1 MKYLEHFRGEHQLK
15 LIEKVDKANLAVCKA
30 CKEHCRDP
38 YYFSCSVCDLN
49 LHDLCAKLPS
59 WFSNP
64 FHPHTLSIFQ
74 THMIGEP
81 EQFQCHACFRNIDGF
96 TYGYKCNEC
105 LIYLDVECALL
116 RPVIKE
122 DEDHVLIHFSHLHPL
137 VLVATELKDVNDDPP
152 RCYLCWEFIISSV
165 LFYKCEPCRFYLHKS
180 CAELKLPKRL
190 DHFYHRCSL
199 ALCTERNP
207 YICNACLR
215 NRGGFHYLCDNC
227 NFRLDVDCAL
237 LPEKMKSEGQ
247 DQLYH
252 HPMHGHPL
260 TLVDVTDDEAIHCV
274 ACQKSCCDK
283 AHVCRWAGVCKFF
296 LHQQC
301 FLLPEKVFQ
310 PQYPGLQLK
319 LTPECFPKARCISCY
334 NLCNG
339 LFYRTPSKLPK
350 KVRKKL
356 GGLPLPFNVHVKC
369 PVEVSTITYQAH
381 PHNLTFIENVIG
393 NDVDNSNEFKG
404 IKCKACGKDC
414 ISSSP
419 LFRCARCNYNLHAE
433 CGPLPCIIPFKSE
446 LHTHPLR
453 LIYSPVDGED
463 KNDVDVFYCD
473 ECENERDPRLP
484 VYCCSEGCPYI
495 AEIKCVISEVKR
507 SLLGYNGEV
516 ELKSLITKMAGKVI
530 GKYYLPPQET
540 GRGSGTKNED
550 CNEIISRFRIED
562 TDLYRSI
569 SMAARH
575 WAQNDTTKSMGSQA
589 SLFPNEALTLMNLL
603 YGGKDIFKEDRPI
616 FKVEDH
622 FLKSD
627 FAYIREA
634 LGDVILAKPTLQ
646 NSPVVDYFRFMLCWT
661 INSMRTTR
669 VVDISQELL
678 SKWWKILKMVHFAG
692 FNIQFAL
699 DRLDRIVFAYYGLQ
713 AKAEKEN
720 LQKIDGEISELDQDV
735 KKLEALLVDKR
746 ARLQELQKRRG
757 HVASKEIVGSSFI
770 DKCLGEAS
778 ELKWRLAGEGLFE
791 K

>member
-1 MKYLEHFRGEHQLK
+1 
-15 LIEKVDKANLAVCKA
+15 
-30 CKEHCRDP
+30 
-38 YYFSCSVCDLN
+38 
-49 LHDLCAKLPS
+49 
-59 WFSNP
+59 
-64 FHPHTLSIFQ
+64 
-74 THMIGEP
+74 MIGEP
-81 EQFQCHACFRNIDGF
+81 EQFQCHACFRNIDGY

-137 VLVATELKDVNDDPP
+137 VLVATELEDVNDDPP

-180 CAELKLPKRL
+180 RAECL

-207 YICNACLR
+207 YTCNACLR
-215 NRGGFHYLCDNC
+215 NRGGFHYLCHNC

-283 AHVCRWAGVCKFF
+283 AYVCRWAG
-296 LHQQC
+296 
-301 FLLPEKVFQ
+301 
-310 PQYPGLQLK
+310 
-319 LTPECFPKARCISCY
+319 
-334 NLCNG
+334 
-339 LFYRTPSKLPK
+339 
-350 KVRKKL
+350 
-356 GGLPLPFNVHVKC
+356 
-369 PVEVSTITYQAH
+369 
-381 PHNLTFIENVIG
+381 
-393 NDVDNSNEFKG
+393 
-404 IKCKACGKDC
+404 
-414 ISSSP
+414 
-419 LFRCARCNYNLHAE
+419 
-433 CGPLPCIIPFKSE
+433 
-446 LHTHPLR
+446 
-453 LIYSPVDGED
+453 LIYSPVGGED

-495 AEIKCVISEVKR
+495 AEIKYVTSEVKR

-516 ELKSLITKMAGKVI
+516 ELKSLISKMAGKVI

-540 GRGSGTKNED
+540 DGAVEQ
-550 CNEIISRFRIED
+550 RIKIAMKLIVVSELRTQTCIEAFLWLQD
-562 TDLYRSI
+562 TGLRMIPPRAGD
-569 SMAARH
+569 H
-575 WAQNDTTKSMGSQA
+575 K
-589 SLFPNEALTLMNLL
+589 LL
-603 YGGKDIFKEDRPI
+603 
-616 FKVEDH
+616 
-622 FLKSD
+622 
-627 FAYIREA
+627 
-634 LGDVILAKPTLQ
+634 
-646 NSPVVDYFRFMLCWT
+646 C
-661 INSMRTTR
+661 
-669 VVDISQELL
+669 
-678 SKWWKILKMVHFAG
+678 

-713 AKAEKEN
+713 TKAEKEN
-720 LQKIDGEISELDQDV
+720 LQKIDGEISELDQDI

-757 HVASKEIVGSSFI
+757 HVASKEIVGSSLI